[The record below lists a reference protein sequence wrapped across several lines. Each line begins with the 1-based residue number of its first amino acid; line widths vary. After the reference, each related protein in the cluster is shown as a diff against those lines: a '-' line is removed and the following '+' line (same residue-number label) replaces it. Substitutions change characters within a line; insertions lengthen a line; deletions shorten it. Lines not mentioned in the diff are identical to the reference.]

1 MGYVFISLT
10 IFLTVYGQLII
21 KQQIN
26 LVPNVPSGMD
36 LIPFLLRFMFRPW
49 VITGLAS
56 AVLASLAW
64 MAALTRFELSYAYP
78 FMSLNFLV
86 VVALSIFFFNE
97 SINFYKLVGLLFI
110 CAGVLIVSKGS

>member
-26 LVPNVPSGMD
+26 LVPNVPSGTD
-36 LIPFLLRFMFRPW
+36 LIPFLLGFMFRPW
-49 VITGLAS
+49 VMSGLAS

-86 VVALSIFFFNE
+86 VVALSVFFFNE
-97 SINFYKLVGLLFI
+97 SINLYKLVGLFLI